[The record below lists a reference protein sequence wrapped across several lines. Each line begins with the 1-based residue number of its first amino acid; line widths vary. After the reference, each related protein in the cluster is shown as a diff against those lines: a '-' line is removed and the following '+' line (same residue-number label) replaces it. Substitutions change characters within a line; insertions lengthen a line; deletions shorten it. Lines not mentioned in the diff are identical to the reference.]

1 MRRLGKLAIGVG
13 LAALCGCGAPLRN
26 VQGHPLAVDD
36 TPTLEEAEAVIRG
49 GASVKGWR
57 VTKLAEGSL
66 LATLADHQVVVE
78 IRHDAT
84 QFDVTY
90 KSSQDFGYD
99 GKSRIHQNYN
109 RWVNTLV
116 EDISGLEIHAAG
128 SASWLE

>member
-1 MRRLGKLAIGVG
+1 MRRLGKLSIG
-13 LAALCGCGAPLRN
+13 LLFAALCGCAAPLRN
-26 VQGHPLAVDD
+26 VQGHPLPVDD

-49 GASVKGWR
+49 GASVKGWL
-57 VTKLAEGSL
+57 VTKLAAGSL

-90 KSSQDFGYD
+90 KSSQDLGYD
-99 GKSRIHQNYN
+99 GKGRIHQNYN

-116 EDISGLEIHAAG
+116 QDISGLEIHQVG
-128 SASWLE
+128 SARWPE

>member
-1 MRRLGKLAIGVG
+1 MRRLGKLSIGV
-13 LAALCGCGAPLRN
+13 LFVALCGCSAPLRN
-26 VQGHPLAVDD
+26 VQGHPLPVDD
-36 TPTLEEAEAVIRG
+36 TPTLAEAEGLIRG
-49 GASVKGWR
+49 GASVKGWH
-57 VTKLAEGSL
+57 VTKLGEGSL
-66 LATLADHQVVVE
+66 LATLTDHQVGVE

-90 KSSQDFGYD
+90 KSSQDLGYD

-116 EDISGLEIHAAG
+116 EDISGLEIHEGG

>member
-1 MRRLGKLAIGVG
+1 MRGLETLA
-13 LAALCGCGAPLRN
+13 LAAMLAFLCGCGAPLRN
-26 VQGHPLAVDD
+26 VQGHPLHVDD
-36 TPTLEEAEAVIRG
+36 TPTLREAEALIRG
-49 GASVKGWR
+49 GASVKGWL

-90 KSSQDFGYD
+90 KSSQDLGYD
-99 GKSRIHQNYN
+99 GKGRIHQDYN

-116 EDISGLEIHAAG
+116 EDISGIEIHEAG